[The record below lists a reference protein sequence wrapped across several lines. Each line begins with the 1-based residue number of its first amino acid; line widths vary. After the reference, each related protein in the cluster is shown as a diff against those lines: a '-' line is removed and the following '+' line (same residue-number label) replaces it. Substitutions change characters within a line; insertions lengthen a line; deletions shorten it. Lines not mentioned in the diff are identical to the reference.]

1 MFCKVNLRM
10 KTIADYRRLL
20 QDRWETLSGICSAD
34 VDVWEEWQINE
45 WVEECQTLGCRFGCD
60 LVADESG
67 VRTPREAL
75 PIIGKLLAW
84 ATPPPELLTVQQTAE
99 KLGVSPRTIYDLCD
113 AGRLKC
119 QRIGTGRGTIRIRPT
134 DLDAYTSDSSAG
146 GDGLLPPHL
155 SAVAFRSPSLMKS
168 LRRLMCW

>member
-1 MFCKVNLRM
+1 M

-20 QDRWETLSGICSAD
+20 QDRWETLSGLCSAN

-45 WVEECQTLGCRFGCD
+45 WVEDPQTLGSSYGCD
-60 LVADESG
+60 LVADESASE
-67 VRTPREAL
+67 RREAL
-75 PIIGKLLAW
+75 HHR
-84 ATPPPELLTVQQTAE
+84 EAE
-99 KLGVSPRTIYDLCD
+99 PGQPTRLNADSKTSRKVALWPRTIYDLCD

-146 GDGLLPPHL
+146 GDGL
-155 SAVAFRSPSLMKS
+155 
-168 LRRLMCW
+168 RRLIYRP